1 LGNREAA
8 LIAVA
13 GSIALAGAVDPVPT
27 IAIVSREFIYNAA
40 TFPSA
45 HASTL
50 VETAGGL
57 VAAWFGGTAEK
68 NPDVGIWVSRQSKGH
83 WSAPVEVANGVQADG
98 RRFPTWNP
106 VLFAIPNGPLA
117 LFYKVGPSPSEWWG
131 MVTAS
136 DDVGAVGP
144 QPDIVEAGLQPRDL
158 TWREP
163 RRLPDGI
170 LGPIRAK
177 PVLLDSNTLLAGSST
192 EDAGWRAHVEIFRA
206 TSFERRTTS
215 SERRTT
221 SDEWL
226 ARVTTGS
233 AWTKTPPLNTPKEFG
248 AIQPTILVHSPSR
261 LQILCRTEQG
271 VIAESWSSDGGATW
285 SAMKATRLPN
295 PSAGID
301 VVKLAN
307 GLFVL
312 AYNPSI
318 ENRRVIA
325 LATSRDGVAWSAPV
339 TIEEGRGEYS
349 YPAIIQTS
357 DGLVHLTYT
366 WRRQKIRHVVV
377 RVE

>member
-1 LGNREAA
+1 MEL
-8 LIAVA
+8 
-13 GSIALAGAVDPVPT
+13 
-27 IAIVSREFIYNAA
+27 
-40 TFPSA
+40 
-45 HASTL
+45 
-50 VETAGGL
+50 
-57 VAAWFGGTAEK
+57 
-68 NPDVGIWVSRQSKGH
+68 
-83 WSAPVEVANGVQADG
+83 
-98 RRFPTWNP
+98 
-106 VLFAIPNGPLA
+106 
-117 LFYKVGPSPSEWWG
+117 
-131 MVTAS
+131 
-136 DDVGAVGP
+136 
-144 QPDIVEAGLQPRDL
+144 
-158 TWREP
+158 
-163 RRLPDGI
+163 
-170 LGPIRAK
+170 
-177 PVLLDSNTLLAGSST
+177 
-192 EDAGWRAHVEIFRA
+192 FRA

-312 AYNPSI
+312 AYNPSA
-318 ENRRVIA
+318 ENRHVIA

-339 TIEEGRGEYS
+339 TIEEGPGEYS

-377 RVE
+377 KVE

>member
-1 LGNREAA
+1 MGD
-8 LIAVA
+8 
-13 GSIALAGAVDPVPT
+13 GD
-27 IAIVSREFIYNAA
+27 
-40 TFPSA
+40 
-45 HASTL
+45 
-50 VETAGGL
+50 GL
-57 VAAWFGGTAEK
+57 
-68 NPDVGIWVSRQSKGH
+68 
-83 WSAPVEVANGVQADG
+83 G
-98 RRFPTWNP
+98 RRCWRS
-106 VLFAIPNGPLA
+106 GP
-117 LFYKVGPSPSEWWG
+117 
-131 MVTAS
+131 
-136 DDVGAVGP
+136 
-144 QPDIVEAGLQPRDL
+144 QPRDL

-312 AYNPSI
+312 AYNPSV

-349 YPAIIQTS
+349 YPAIIQTQRRPRPPDVHVAAAEDPARRREGRIGVVPRAGGPTGPSYIRS
-357 DGLVHLTYT
+357 DRSSKYRRSWRNAAPRWLTPRFT
-366 WRRQKIRHVVV
+366 SSATSPSVLPSG
-377 RVE
+377 E